1 MHNKYRQ
8 QNSKERRREK
18 GKDEREGMRGYL
30 QTLPPSLT
38 AVPNGKTL
46 LVPLAS
52 LRFMSLFYFLCVFS
66 VFFFLF
72 LHLLFFPFYY
82 HFFHFIFVLLFLF
95 FFHFFCFLFIFFFLS
110 FFFFFSFSIFII
122 FLPFFIIF
130 CFVLFSWETC
140 PDRIRV
146 GLIF

>member
-1 MHNKYRQ
+1 MRNKYRQ

-72 LHLLFFPFYY
+72 LFSARRKSYRRTRFWLVIKGRGPLPVMVS
-82 HFFHFIFVLLFLF
+82 FIFLFACDNFVLFRYCLVRRPLCIVLLF
-95 FFHFFCFLFIFFFLS
+95 S
-110 FFFFFSFSIFII
+110 SD
-122 FLPFFIIF
+122 P
-130 CFVLFSWETC
+130 
-140 PDRIRV
+140 
-146 GLIF
+146 